1 LSVHGGRPTFVNGAS
16 IDASWYLDVVRFA
29 RDTPWLHT
37 FFSVYTTAGLLL
49 LAALWVYG
57 YLRARSWPP
66 RAMAGVIWTPIAVV
80 VSYVISKAIKGG
92 VDEIR
97 PCNHFPVRPVLAC
110 DPRTDYSFPSDH
122 ATIAAAAVVGLFL
135 VSRRLGAVAVVV
147 ALLEGFSR
155 VYVGAHYP
163 HDVVAGYVIGVLV
176 GVLGLLARGIL
187 ARGVARCRP
196 GPAGAVLGRGTAET
210 YPGAGGGDP

>member
-1 LSVHGGRPTFVNGAS
+1 V
-16 IDASWYLDVVRFA
+16 
-29 RDTPWLHT
+29 
-37 FFSVYTTAGLLL
+37 LLV
-49 LAALWVYG
+49 ALWVYG
-57 YLRARSWPP
+57 YLRARAWPP
-66 RAMAGVIWTPIAVV
+66 DAMAGVIWTPIAVV
-80 VSYVISKAIKGG
+80 ASYVIGKAIKNG

-97 PCNHFPVRPVLAC
+97 PCNHFHVHTALPC

-135 VSRRLGAVAVVV
+135 VSRRLGTVAVVV

-163 HDVVAGYVIGVLV
+163 HDVVAGYLIGVLV
-176 GVLGLLARGIL
+176 GALGLLARGIL

-196 GPAGAVLGRGTAET
+196 GSAGVVLGRPPRPHTRHV
-210 YPGAGGGDP
+210 PGSQ